1 MAFVALADEVLH
13 AIKSSKESTKLEL
26 CGEAGR
32 VLGDTLAAN
41 TPLKELNLSAD
52 KGAEH
57 ESRLGAP
64 FAWPPTSKSKFTFV
78 GDHDSLLHWRPTSIG
93 ELLPSPAA
101 SKQDRCQQQS
111 KQASQILN
119 SRRLPPQMWVGVLLV
134 LLRTSIAP
142 PPPR

>member
-78 GDHDSLLHWRPTSIG
+78 GDHDSLLHWRTTSTG
-93 ELLPSPAA
+93 ELLPLENYFH
-101 SKQDRCQQQS
+101 RLR
-111 KQASQILN
+111 QANRIDAIHN
-119 SRRLPPQMWVGVLLV
+119 RSR
-134 LLRTSIAP
+134 LLRS
-142 PPPR
+142 